1 MPSISVNYV
10 QQQIAELEQ
19 YILTL
24 PIPQSL
30 SDINPLSDI
39 IQSVPNNGDVI
50 LWDQGQG
57 KWIITSIPGGTLA
70 GLADVQITSLAL
82 NNILVYNGTKWVNQS
97 ANILLDTQYLKL
109 NGTNSMQG
117 NLNLNGHNVT
127 NAGEIIGQGALTM

>member
-1 MPSISVNYV
+1 
-10 QQQIAELEQ
+10 
-19 YILTL
+19 
-24 PIPQSL
+24 
-30 SDINPLSDI
+30 LSDI

-97 ANILLDTQYLKL
+97 ANILLDIQYLKL

-127 NAGEIIGQGALTM
+127 NAGEIIGQGALTMWDLTNGTYINLDGSNINFSGAININN